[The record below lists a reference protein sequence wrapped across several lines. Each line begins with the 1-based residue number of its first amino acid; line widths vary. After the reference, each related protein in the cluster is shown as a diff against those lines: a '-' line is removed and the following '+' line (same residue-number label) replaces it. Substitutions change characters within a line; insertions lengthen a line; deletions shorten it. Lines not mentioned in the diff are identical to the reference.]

1 MWTSNYT
8 WFITGAHAQDYYRY
22 TFYKYFTHLLV
33 SSARCPHFLRNRLYH
48 RTAEPKAPHNDNSY
62 YYYKPE
68 HKTQTRNNQMPGVF
82 IKWPEKR
89 ICYSSSNSEP
99 LNHTTQW
106 CIIMKNRYPCA
117 IIILRY
123 IWIIQNISAIINFSV
138 NSHTDIPIHMWLSI
152 NVMNDRCVCVSAHP
166 QHLKLTSVSLN
177 MTQMKQPPHRFL
189 SHPDELQM
197 FWEHLD
203 LICGLMTSFIEF
215 LKLSV
220 FAWKQPVTYS
230 DLLLGQIAF
239 SVRYLIMFVIKHIC
253 SFRSLPTISGL

>member
-1 MWTSNYT
+1 MTWKANLLFKQQQWTT
-8 WFITGAHAQDYYRY
+8 
-22 TFYKYFTHLLV
+22 K
-33 SSARCPHFLRNRLYH
+33 
-48 RTAEPKAPHNDNSY
+48 PHNTMMYNYEEQISMC
-62 YYYKPE
+62 
-68 HKTQTRNNQMPGVF
+68 NNN
-82 IKWPEKR
+82 IKVHLN
-89 ICYSSSNSEP
+89 NSEYFC
-99 LNHTTQW
+99 HY
-106 CIIMKNRYPCA
+106 KF
-117 IIILRY
+117 
-123 IWIIQNISAIINFSV
+123 FSKQSYRH
-138 NSHTDIPIHMWLSI
+138 SHSYVTLHQCNEWQM
-152 NVMNDRCVCVSAHP
+152 CVCVSAHP